1 MKTQQVELLPT
12 LTKEA
17 VNDVT
22 GYQLCGYLIALEG
35 WRRGLELKWYRDES
49 SLCKLHRMFSSTHG
63 KFYSLSNG
71 DTLHYFYR
79 SRGDK
84 VANESVTI
92 CLDKEETKAFLEQGN
107 VPVPKGKT
115 LETDEAIIDYA
126 NEIGYPVII
135 KPLKGSMGKGVYTN
149 IDNEAELTA
158 VLKELRNSYS
168 YRQYIVEKH
177 YDGKEYRVYVVGD
190 KVIGATNR
198 IPANVVGDGINT
210 IEKLIELKNNE
221 RKKNP
226 YLATKPIEVDY
237 EVNSMLKRAA
247 YTVESIPAKEEQ
259 VFLREKSNL
268 STGGDPIE
276 ATDELTDEV
285 KQIAVDA
292 LKALPSLPHAGLDII
307 VNPEDNRKGVVLEI
321 NGTAEIGFHLFPLEG
336 KAKDVPGAI
345 MDYYFPETIGKEK
358 SNFYFDYLCMLEPLK
373 KYAVDEM
380 KVIRTPAI
388 NMYAKRY
395 TVTGKVNQV
404 GYLGFIKRQAL
415 KNDLFGHAKKINK
428 NTVEVYLIGEEKE
441 VLDTFK
447 KTVAKGNKKSSVEN
461 VEEQDLVYTNEPR
474 KTGFQVIT
482 KTNRR

>member
-17 VNDVT
+17 VEGVT

-71 DTLHYFYR
+71 EKLHYFYR
-79 SRGDK
+79 SRGDI
-84 VANESVTI
+84 VANKSVTI
-92 CLDKEETKAFLEQGN
+92 CLDKEKTKSFLEQSS
-107 VPVPKGKT
+107 VPVPAGKT
-115 LETDEAIIDYA
+115 LETDEDIIEYA
-126 NEIGYPVII
+126 NKIGYPVII

-149 IDNEAELTA
+149 INNENELA
-158 VLKELRNSYS
+158 AILKELRASYS
-168 YRQYIVEKH
+168 YREYIVEKH
-177 YDGKEYRVYVVGD
+177 YDGREYRVYVVGD

-198 IPANVVGDGINT
+198 IPANVIGDGINT
-210 IEKLIELKNNE
+210 IEKLIELKNTE

-237 EVNSMLKRAA
+237 EVNAMLQRMG
-247 YTVESIPAKEEQ
+247 YTLDRIPEKDEQ

-276 ATDELTDEV
+276 ATDELTEEV
-285 KQIAVDA
+285 KQIAVNA

-321 NGTAEIGFHLFPLEG
+321 NGTAEIGFHLFPLVG

-345 MDYYFPETIGKEK
+345 IDYYFPETKGNDK
-358 SNFYFDYLCMLEPLK
+358 SYFYFDYPCMLEPLK
-373 KYAVDEM
+373 KYAVDEI
-380 KVIRTPAI
+380 KVIQTPS
-388 NMYAKRY
+388 NDMYAKKY
-395 TVTGKVNQV
+395 TVTGKVNRT
-404 GYLGFIKRQAL
+404 GYLSFIKRQAL
-415 KNDLFGHAKKINK
+415 KSDFFGYAKKINK
-428 NTVEVYLIGEEKE
+428 NTVEIYLISKEKE
-441 VLDTFK
+441 GLDIFK
-447 KTVAKGNKKSSVEN
+447 KTVEKGNKKSSVEKI
-461 VEEQDLVYTNEPR
+461 EEQDLIYTNEPR
-474 KTGFQVIT
+474 KTGFQIIT
-482 KTNRR
+482 KTNRL